1 MKRLSDLC
9 QSPAPAPHT
18 RGRRGVAQR
27 GFSRR
32 GLAQRPQRQREQ
44 TLRANL
50 VDFRRWTG
58 QQGLT
63 LQQTADCL
71 QLSPRTLRQWH
82 HDLHAAPL
90 RVQPLGRRL
99 LRPSRHD
106 RNQVIELLDELGP
119 ATGVPTLHACFP
131 SMPRAELYDL
141 LQRYRRVWQKR
152 HGQAL
157 HVLRWQIPGTVWAM
171 DFTEAPHPIDGLYPY
186 LLAVRDL
193 ASGQQLLWLPLDTA
207 DAAQT
212 IPALQP
218 LFLWHGAPLVLKTD
232 NGSPFCAGA
241 TLDFLADCGVIPLFS
256 PPYTPQYNGAIEAG
270 IGSLKTRT
278 ERHATRN
285 GRATYWSYNDA
296 DAAQA
301 EANATARPKGPTG
314 PTANQLWSARPT
326 IVPQHRALFQ
336 ASVNQQRHDVR
347 VHDGWPTVGPL
358 NAKDQRTV
366 DRHAIRRALVEH
378 GFLLFRRRRIP
389 LPFSKHKTAEI
400 T

>member
-1 MKRLSDLC
+1 VKRLAELC
-9 QSPAPAPHT
+9 QSSLPAPETCPR
-18 RGRRGVAQR
+18 RGIAQRGCSRRGV
-27 GFSRR
+27 
-32 GLAQRPQRQREQ
+32 AQRPQRQREQ
-44 TLRANL
+44 VLRTNL

-58 QQGLT
+58 QHGLT
-63 LQQTADCL
+63 LQQTAGLL
-71 QLSPRTLRQWH
+71 QLCPRTLRQWH
-82 HDLHAAPL
+82 HDVHAATL

-99 LRPSRHD
+99 LRSSSRA
-106 RNQVIELLDELGP
+106 RNEVIELLDELGP
-119 ATGVPTLHACFP
+119 ATGVPTLHVCFP
-131 SMPRAELYDL
+131 SMARAELDDL
-141 LQRYRRVWQKR
+141 LKRYRRVWQKR
-152 HGQAL
+152 HYQAW
-157 HVLRWQIPGTVWAM
+157 HVLRWQTPGTVWAM
-171 DFTEAPHPIDGLYPY
+171 DFTQAPHPIDGLYPY

-193 ASGQQLLWLPLDTA
+193 ASGQQLLWLPLASA

-270 IGSLKTRT
+270 ISSLKTRT
-278 ERHATRN
+278 ERQATHN
-285 GRATYWSYNDA
+285 GRPTHWSYNDA

-326 IVPQHRALFQ
+326 IAPQHRALFQ

-358 NAKDQRTV
+358 NAKDQRNV

-389 LPFSKHKTAEI
+389 LPFMKKKVADI
-400 T
+400 R